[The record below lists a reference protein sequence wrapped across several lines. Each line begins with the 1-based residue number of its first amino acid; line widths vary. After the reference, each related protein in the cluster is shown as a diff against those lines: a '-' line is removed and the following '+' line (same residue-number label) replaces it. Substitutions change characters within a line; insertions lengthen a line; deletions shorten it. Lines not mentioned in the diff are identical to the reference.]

1 MELQSGGCQHKEK
14 PGSVEN
20 PATAEQLRQEHATD
34 HKAHFRV
41 IKLKYSL
48 Y

>member
-14 PGSVEN
+14 PN
-20 PATAEQLRQEHATD
+20 PATAEQLRLEHATD